1 MAKKQNKS
9 EKKPKDKKD
18 SLKEIKIAY
27 RSLDDRKKFIRS
39 TFIPLLILGLLV
51 MSLPFLLQLLVST
64 QLQYN
69 PITFIFAGT
78 IPIILAVFYPLYHLE
93 KQRV

>member
-1 MAKKQNKS
+1 MAKKSKKTD
-9 EKKPKDKKD
+9 EKPKEKKD

-39 TFIPLLILGLLV
+39 IFVPLLILGVLV
-51 MSLPFLLQLLVST
+51 MCLPFLLQLLVSS

-69 PITFIFAGT
+69 TM
-78 IPIILAVFYPLYHLE
+78 
-93 KQRV
+93 